1 MLYLSYVL
9 KSGLRLAVKYFHIVA
24 FVFSLNK
31 RILMLLSPLVLSL
44 STTSLVPS
52 QPELQ
57 TFRKKN
63 NNNSL
68 LKIRIK
74 EKQWMPGFLSA
85 CICVFT
91 QIVEMPLASGNMDS
105 ECG

>member
-9 KSGLRLAVKYFHIVA
+9 KSGLRLVVKYFHIVA

-57 TFRKKN
+57 TFRKKQQQQQLFAEN
-63 NNNSL
+63 KNKRKTMDAGIL
-68 LKIRIK
+68 
-74 EKQWMPGFLSA
+74 
-85 CICVFT
+85 ICMHLCFYSDCGN
-91 QIVEMPLASGNMDS
+91 ASGVWQH
-105 ECG
+105 GL